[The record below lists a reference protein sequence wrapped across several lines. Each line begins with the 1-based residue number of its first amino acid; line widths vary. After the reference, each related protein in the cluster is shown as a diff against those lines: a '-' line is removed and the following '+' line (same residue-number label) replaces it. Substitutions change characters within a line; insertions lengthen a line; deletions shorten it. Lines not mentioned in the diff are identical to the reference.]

1 MTARADS
8 TSGSSGM
15 VLYASEVARTAADR
29 TADSR
34 RVPAAMRRDVRMLGE
49 LLGAVIRESDGDDL
63 LADVEDLRCRVIAA
77 RHADPG
83 DGDEAGIFEQDAD
96 DDIAALIASWPA
108 ERAEAVARAF
118 TVYFHL
124 AKLAEEPQR
133 VRILRERDTG
143 AEPIRESLGAAM
155 TSLARPLSPGQR
167 DLLLS
172 RLEVH
177 PVLTAHPTEA
187 RRRAVTEALRRVSA
201 LLTSLDDGRLGASD
215 RAEIRRRLREGIDLL
230 WRTSALRAVAMQPLD
245 EVRAAMTAFDETLF
259 RVVPALYRSLDR
271 ALSGPAS
278 GRVASAAPP
287 FIRYGSWIRADRE
300 GNPFVTAGSKKQPAR
315 QGRPASPTAARPSSS
330 PTCAWC
336 SGSWRAR
343 APSGRHTA
351 SCSS

>member
-1 MTARADS
+1 
-8 TSGSSGM
+8 
-15 VLYASEVARTAADR
+15 
-29 TADSR
+29 
-34 RVPAAMRRDVRMLGE
+34 MRRDVRMLGE

-124 AKLAEEPQR
+124 ANLAEEQQR

-155 TSLARPLSPGQR
+155 TSLARTLSPGQR

-201 LLTSLDDGRLGASD
+201 QLTRLDDGRLGATD
-215 RAEIRRRLREGIDLL
+215 HAEARRGPQPAAGGNRP
-230 WRTSALRAVAMQPLD
+230 AVADLAVADPGD
-245 EVRAAMTAFDETLF
+245 ATA
-259 RVVPALYRSLDR
+259 
-271 ALSGPAS
+271 
-278 GRVASAAPP
+278 
-287 FIRYGSWIRADRE
+287 
-300 GNPFVTAGSKKQPAR
+300 
-315 QGRPASPTAARPSSS
+315 
-330 PTCAWC
+330 
-336 SGSWRAR
+336 
-343 APSGRHTA
+343 
-351 SCSS
+351 